1 MDNQLRRDF
10 LKKVQEGDH
19 IRRLKRMDEWV
30 KNLEIIQNLIKQ
42 YDTVKG
48 VKTDKEFLIRG
59 AKVDVLEE
67 LLGIYE
73 AVSSESENAMEELTS
88 DEED

>member
-10 LKKVQEGDH
+10 LKIVQEGDH
-19 IRRLKRMDEWV
+19 IRRLKRMDEWA
-30 KNLEIIQNLIKQ
+30 KNIEIINTLIKQ

-48 VKTDKEFLIRG
+48 IRTDKEFLIRG
-59 AKVDVLEE
+59 AKVAVLEE
-67 LLGIYE
+67 LLGVYDTV
-73 AVSSESENAMEELTS
+73 ASESENAMEELTT

>member
-10 LKKVQEGDH
+10 LKTVQEGDH
-19 IRRLKRMDEWV
+19 IRRLKKMDEWA
-30 KNLEIIQNLIKQ
+30 KNIEIINTLIKQ

-48 VKTDKEFLIRG
+48 VRAEKEFLVRG

-67 LLGIYE
+67 LLGFYDSV
-73 AVSSESENAMEELTS
+73 ASESENAMEELTT